1 MIRTTLA
8 ELFAFLRHPQPMEA
22 SGLNADG
29 AVSRW
34 LVLTAFQIGVL
45 GLAVMPLIALWQK
58 AFALSPPNA
67 FEGLGPLALW
77 GGAVL
82 LAPVLEELFFR
93 GWMSGTRRAL
103 ALMAVVVAGLVLF
116 VALGRGKPL
125 VGGGILLA
133 TVIVASLAWW
143 RMRRD
148 KAVPQWFAR
157 HFGLLLYGT
166 TALFAA
172 MHLANYAVITLAAV
186 PMVLPQFW
194 SGLMFAHMRVRLGLL
209 ASTLNHIASNAIV
222 LAVAL
227 AAG

>member
-8 ELFAFLRHPQPMEA
+8 ELFAFLRRPVPMEA
-22 SGLNADG
+22 SGLSADG
-29 AVSRW
+29 ALARW
-34 LVLTAFQIGVL
+34 LVLAAFQLGVL
-45 GLAVMPLIALWQK
+45 GLVIMPLIALWQK

-103 ALMAVVVAGLVLF
+103 ALMGVAVAGLVLF

-125 VGGGILLA
+125 IGGAILLA
-133 TVIVASLAWW
+133 TIIVAAVSWW
-143 RMRRD
+143 RKRRD
-148 KAVPQWFAR
+148 RSVPQWFAR
-157 HFGLLLYGT
+157 HFALLFYGT
-166 TALFAA
+166 TAIFAA
-172 MHLANYAVITLAAV
+172 MHLFNYPTITLVAV

-194 SGLMFAHMRVRLGLL
+194 SGVMFAQMRVRLGLL
-209 ASTLNHIASNAIV
+209 ASILNHIASNAIV
-222 LAVAL
+222 LSVAL
-227 AAG
+227 ASG